1 MFNPV
6 SEYYQGCQPGWEKY
20 GDYCY
25 MANVNKMT
33 FEAAQDECAAKGGAD
48 LVSIHDA
55 AESAFVETLNE
66 GPECPDDGS
75 EEEYEFEFLVE
86 HDISAV
92 QEVLIDPIA
101 EDQEEFHGWSEGDV
115 NALQVKVDRKTL
127 QRISLLDPGHY
138 ISDLS
143 MVDINEMKCW
153 ELVKE

>member
-1 MFNPV
+1 MQASFMEASSMFNPV

-55 AESAFVETLNE
+55 AESAFVETLINE

-75 EEEYEFEFLVE
+75 GSWYL
-86 HDISAV
+86 DSAV
-92 QEVLIDPIA
+92 GGLYTLDKMNCTVG
-101 EDQEEFHGWSEGDV
+101 FV
-115 NALQVKVDRKTL
+115 N
-127 QRISLLDPGHY
+127 
-138 ISDLS
+138 
-143 MVDINEMKCW
+143 
-153 ELVKE
+153 

>member
-1 MFNPV
+1 MLPTIPF

-55 AESAFVETLNE
+55 AESAFVETLINE

-75 EEEYEFEFLVE
+75 EEEYEFEFLIPCVRRYSNM
-86 HDISAV
+86 DGRK
-92 QEVLIDPIA
+92 
-101 EDQEEFHGWSEGDV
+101 FHCIL
-115 NALQVKVDRKTL
+115 A
-127 QRISLLDPGHY
+127 P
-138 ISDLS
+138 
-143 MVDINEMKCW
+143 
-153 ELVKE
+153 

>member
-1 MFNPV
+1 M
-6 SEYYQGCQPGWEKY
+6 
-20 GDYCY
+20 
-25 MANVNKMT
+25 
-33 FEAAQDECAAKGGAD
+33 
-48 LVSIHDA
+48 SIHDA
-55 AESAFVETLNE
+55 ESAFIETLINE

-127 QRISLLDPGHY
+127 QRIFLLDPL
-138 ISDLS
+138 IIVMFL
-143 MVDINEMKCW
+143 DIIVVFFCHHFAH
-153 ELVKE
+153 